1 MLIIYR
7 RSLSPT
13 SSGSFTAIQMILGL
27 SRIISNDNDNEDNDN
42 NNNNHNSHNHNNK
55 QDAFEININIEDW
68 IDSLSLEQ
76 ACNDETYSVGL
87 SSTLYICYHI

>member
-7 RSLSPT
+7 RSRSPT
-13 SSGSFTAIQMILGL
+13 SPGSFTAIQMILGL
-27 SRIISNDNDNEDNDN
+27 SRIISNGIDNEDNGN

-76 ACNDETYSVGL
+76 AFNDETYPV
-87 SSTLYICYHI
+87 

>member
-7 RSLSPT
+7 RSRSPT
-13 SSGSFTAIQMILGL
+13 SSGHFTAIHLILGL
-27 SRIISNDNDNEDNDN
+27 SRIIANDNDNEDNDN

-55 QDAFEININIEDW
+55 QAAFHLTINIEDW

-76 ACNDETYSVGL
+76 VFNDETYPV
-87 SSTLYICYHI
+87 